1 MECSK
6 TKKPIVLES
15 KEKEKNKAKSKNKR
29 MVNNMKIVFLSCC
42 SVTIELENNDIYFS
56 NEPYDIYLNNE
67 KIFSSYN
74 KNVFSIFDL
83 TPNTKYD
90 IKINNEIFS
99 FVTES
104 ASNIIDVYPNK
115 INDNDDNRL
124 FIRLDTMLVV
134 WHTLY

>member
-1 MECSK
+1 
-6 TKKPIVLES
+6 
-15 KEKEKNKAKSKNKR
+15 
-29 MVNNMKIVFLSCC
+29 MKIVFLSCC

-56 NEPYDIYLNNE
+56 NEPYDIYLNNK

-104 ASNIIDVYPNK
+104 ASNIIDVYPDK
-115 INDNDDNRL
+115 INDNEQIQNIFDSASENSL
-124 FIRLDTMLVV
+124 IVFHEGIYHEKKKKKLS
-134 WHTLY
+134 